1 MNSLNIFFIIASLL
15 LLLPGIKLAKRNEFH
30 ENPIS
35 LKITKGIAGYF
46 AFCVLIHHIVI
57 ILSQM
62 PGYNGELIILEH
74 IGVLLVGF
82 FFLFSGYG
90 LIFSYEE
97 KDNYLK
103 TFLFRRVCSVLLPYF
118 LCNYAYMTT
127 TLLMG
132 NRFTMKQLILA
143 FFGVIL
149 LNDHMWFAV
158 EIMLL
163 YLAFYIIFR
172 YVRSEKAKYISMLLI
187 IISIIT
193 ISFLLGHDIYSE
205 IQMNWFHGE
214 WWYNTTFLFFLGMLL
229 AKYRKKLFSFA
240 QKYYKRLLAVTTLA
254 FLALWNATDYML
266 FYHGYWTETEI
277 SMGYADKLMTFAV
290 QLPMVIAFEAL
301 LLLILMKV
309 RIHNRVLKFLGKISL
324 ELILLEN
331 VFMLC
336 FAKYLYT
343 TPLLYIL
350 LTLVCT
356 TIFATLVN
364 KIKLLIL
371 EKKE

>member
-1 MNSLNIFFIIASLL
+1 MNFINIFFLLISLL
-15 LLLPGIKLAKRNEFH
+15 LLLPGIKSAGRNDFH
-30 ENPIS
+30 EHPIPLS
-35 LKITKGIAGYF
+35 ITKGIAGYF
-46 AFCVLIHHIVI
+46 AFCVLIHHIAI
-57 ILSQM
+57 ILSQTEN
-62 PGYNGELIILEH
+62 YEDELVILEH
-74 IGVLLVGF
+74 LGVLLVGF
-82 FFLFSGYG
+82 FFLCSGYG
-90 LIFSYEE
+90 LIISYEK

-132 NRFTMKQLILA
+132 NRFTMKELILA

-149 LNDHMWFAV
+149 LNSHMWFAV

-163 YLAFYIIFR
+163 YLAFYLIFR
-172 YVRSEKAKYISMLLI
+172 YVRSEKAKYISMLFLI
-187 IISIIT
+187 IAVIT
-193 ISFLLGHDIYSE
+193 VSFLLGHDIYSE
-205 IQMNWFHGE
+205 TQMNWFHGE
-214 WWYNTTFLFFLGMLL
+214 WWYNTTLLFFLGMLL
-229 AKYRKKLFSFA
+229 AKYRNRLFSFA
-240 QKYYKRLLAVTTLA
+240 KKYYKQLLTGTAPI
-254 FLALWNATDYML
+254 FLALWFANEYML
-266 FYHGYWTETEI
+266 LYHGYWTETEV

-309 RIHNRVLKFLGKISL
+309 RIHNPALKFLGKISL

-331 VFMLC
+331 VFLLC
-336 FAKYLYT
+336 FEKYLYT
-343 TPLLYIL
+343 NLQLYIL

-356 TIFATLVN
+356 TFFATLVN
-364 KIKLLIL
+364 KVKLFIL